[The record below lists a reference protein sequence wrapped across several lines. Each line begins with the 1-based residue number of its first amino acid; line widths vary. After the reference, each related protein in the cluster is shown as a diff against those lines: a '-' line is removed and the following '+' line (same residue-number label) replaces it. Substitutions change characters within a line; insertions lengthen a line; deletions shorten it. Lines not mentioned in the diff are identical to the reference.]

1 MMRRPPI
8 EQLADDEFVEGHEGL
23 KAVLLEL
30 QRSEAVR
37 RRQQRL
43 FVLLTGCLSLVCV
56 ALAVSNATLGK
67 KLAAARASARSTA
80 VAVSPPLAPQAPAPA
95 AVVVVP
101 PPPATTAVTV
111 TETEESPP
119 APPAPVPPPA
129 PRDAPRT
136 SAAIRPR
143 AKPGPVQPAQIE
155 TDPIQRTAD
164 WMVEHYGPG
173 EAEQRA
179 ETFAGLYPADDPK
192 RAYWQAVLS
201 HVRGGR

>member
-1 MMRRPPI
+1 
-8 EQLADDEFVEGHEGL
+8 
-23 KAVLLEL
+23 
-30 QRSEAVR
+30 
-37 RRQQRL
+37 
-43 FVLLTGCLSLVCV
+43 
-56 ALAVSNATLGK
+56 
-67 KLAAARASARSTA
+67 

-101 PPPATTAVTV
+101 PPATTAVTV
-111 TETEESPP
+111 TETEESPI
-119 APPAPVPPPA
+119 ALPAPVPPPS
-129 PRDAPRT
+129 RQDVPRT

-143 AKPGPVQPAQIE
+143 AKPEPVQPVQIE

-179 ETFAGLYPADDPK
+179 ETFAGLYPADDPR